1 MNIFKHLGAL
11 VVLLLCWS
19 VQAQQLD
26 YREVQ
31 LGQLDSTQTI
41 TLGSLDSDKPTYIK
55 FWATWCQPCMQQMP
69 HFEELQQKF
78 KGKVDFVAVNI
89 NINEEREKI
98 NEVIARFG
106 LSMPV
111 LLDNEGQLGV
121 ELGLVGTPY
130 SVLLNSEG
138 EVVYTTHESD
148 ANLDRFL
155 SMLAKGSQLSS
166 ATTDA
171 IDGERM
177 QALLAPWQKGE
188 HLLFFTATWCDWY
201 LLDSRPAMAQQC
213 KQVQDGLNGLQQRL
227 PNTPWHGF
235 VNHLWTDEQALAEF
249 NQLYHMQVPFSIDT
263 AGALFTE
270 FNIRSI
276 PMLIRVKDGKVTA
289 RISDFSNQD
298 VVIKQLSTN

>member
-138 EVVYTTHESD
+138 EVVFTTHESD
-148 ANLDRFL
+148 ANIDRFL
-155 SMLAKGSQLSS
+155 SMLAKGQKLSS

-171 IDGERM
+171 IDDEEK

-213 KQVQDGLNGLQQRL
+213 KQVQNGLNGLQQRL
-227 PNTPWHGF
+227 PNKSWHGV
-235 VNHLWTDEQALAEF
+235 VNHLWTDKQALTEF
-249 NQLYHMQVPFSIDT
+249 NQLYHMKVPFSIDT
-263 AGALFTE
+263 AGTLFTE

-298 VVIKQLSTN
+298 VVIKQLSTD

>member
-1 MNIFKHLGAL
+1 MNIFKRLGAL
-11 VVLLLCWS
+11 IVLLLCWS

-31 LGQLDSTQTI
+31 LGQLDSAQI
-41 TLGSLDSDKPTYIK
+41 VTLSSLDSGKPTYIK

-69 HFEELQQKF
+69 HFEALQQKF
-78 KGKVDFVAVNI
+78 KNKVDFVAVNI
-89 NINEEREKI
+89 NINEERAKI
-98 NEVIARFG
+98 DEVIARFG

-111 LLDNEGQLGV
+111 LLDNEGQLGL

-155 SMLAKGSQLSS
+155 SMLAKGHKLSS
-166 ATTDA
+166 ATTNA
-171 IDGERM
+171 IGDEEK

-201 LLDSRPAMAQQC
+201 LLDSRPGMAQQC
-213 KQVQDGLNGLQQRL
+213 KQVQNGLNGLQQRL
-227 PNTPWHGF
+227 PNKPWHGF
-235 VNHLWTDEQALAEF
+235 VNHLWTDEQALTEF

-263 AGALFTE
+263 AGTLFTE

-298 VVIKQLSTN
+298 VVIKQLSTD

>member
-1 MNIFKHLGAL
+1 MNIFKYLGAL
-11 VVLLLCWS
+11 IVLLLCWP
-19 VQAQQLD
+19 VQAQQLN

-31 LGQLDSTQTI
+31 LGQLGSADTVTFGSRDS
-41 TLGSLDSDKPTYIK
+41 GKPTYIK

-78 KGKVDFVAVNI
+78 KDKVDFVAVNI
-89 NINEEREKI
+89 NINEERAKI
-98 NEVIARFG
+98 DEVIARFG

-111 LLDNEGQLGV
+111 LLDNEGQLGLA
-121 ELGLVGTPY
+121 LGLVGTPY